1 MLGCKCLSRRASPL
15 SMLIELVTIRAS
27 SSLTNELLSRFT
39 LHPPGFLVS
48 KQKVVCRMIRSLSP
62 TSPIL
67 ILKLNGWR
75 LVPNLQHVIIM
86 LDLQQKR
93 EFDLMAFC
101 LNDALHLFRGIPD
114 GHVASTSSWRST
126 RRRIANLSQQS
137 LCLFGKF
144 YPTKVREES
153 NAIQRSCHGL
163 LPSQSTLAQVSFPE
177 A

>member
-1 MLGCKCLSRRASPL
+1 MLSCKCLSRRASPL

-48 KQKVVCRMIRSLSP
+48 KQKVVCCMIRSLSR

-93 EFDLMAFC
+93 EFDLIAFC
-101 LNDALHLFRGIPD
+101 LNYALHLFCVLLD
-114 GHVASTSSWRST
+114 GHVATAIRLRLT
-126 RRRIANLSQQS
+126 RRNSPILN
-137 LCLFGKF
+137 
-144 YPTKVREES
+144 
-153 NAIQRSCHGL
+153 
-163 LPSQSTLAQVSFPE
+163 
-177 A
+177 